1 MSQLSLSLL
10 GPFQATLDDHPITG
24 FQSDKVRGL
33 LAYLAVEADRPHR
46 REKLVGLLWP
56 DWPEAS
62 ALANLRNALA
72 LLRKAIGDRETAHPL
87 LEADRETVQ
96 LHTSDNCWVDVQAFL
111 ALTGPQ
117 RPAERLADGIALYR
131 GPFLDGFSLKD
142 SATFEEWLQ
151 ATREQLE
158 RGCLAALARLAEHH
172 EAAGDLGKACEVA
185 WRAVDLAPWQEESHR
200 RLMRLLALSGQRSAA
215 LTQFETCRSVLN
227 ASWGSSRPQ
236 KRYDCTSRSGMARW

>member
-46 REKLVGLLWP
+46 RDKLVGLLWP
-56 DWPEAS
+56 DWPESS

-117 RPAERLADGIALYR
+117 QPAERLADGICAL
-131 GPFLDGFSLKD
+131 P
-142 SATFEEWLQ
+142 
-151 ATREQLE
+151 
-158 RGCLAALARLAEHH
+158 
-172 EAAGDLGKACEVA
+172 
-185 WRAVDLAPWQEESHR
+185 RAFPR
-200 RLMRLLALSGQRSAA
+200 RLQPEGQRGVRGVAA
-215 LTQFETCRSVLN
+215 DH
-227 ASWGSSRPQ
+227 A
-236 KRYDCTSRSGMARW
+236 